1 MNFKPILF
9 STPMVQAIL
18 DGRKTQTRRVV
29 KDISIEENQH
39 GTFSYKAKAASGINI
54 SKEDLIS
61 DFLGIGS
68 FCKYSVGDVLWVR
81 ETFRVM
87 INCETKEFAH
97 FDYLAGEE
105 EFYKYLEDKKVK
117 VKWKPSIFMPKEA
130 CRLFLQVKN
139 IRVERL
145 QEISEEDAIAEGAKH
160 GRFYGLGQIGGS
172 TREGFFELWE
182 TINKK
187 GSVNK
192 NPWVWVIE
200 FEKIE
205 KPENFI

>member
-1 MNFKPILF
+1 
-9 STPMVQAIL
+9 
-18 DGRKTQTRRVV
+18 
-29 KDISIEENQH
+29 
-39 GTFSYKAKAASGINI
+39 
-54 SKEDLIS
+54 
-61 DFLGIGS
+61 
-68 FCKYSVGDVLWVR
+68 
-81 ETFRVM
+81 M

-117 VKWKPSIFMPKEA
+117 VKWKPSIFMPKQA

-145 QEISEEDAIAEGAKH
+145 QDISRGDAMAEGCPFPNMQKGPNPVGWFH
-160 GRFYGLGQIGGS
+160 D
-172 TREGFFELWE
+172 LWHK
-182 TINKK
+182 IN
-187 GSVNK
+187 GPTSWVK